1 VRRAERN
8 LISIKDL
15 ASLNRRIGVFCA
27 AFRRTSQRNK
37 KLRIPLLLRHLQ
49 TAVRADSGRRA
60 LVVFAI
66 NAMNPAPAI
75 SAFDLARIQ
84 FAFTVSFHIVFP
96 ALSIG
101 LANFIAVLEWRWL
114 KTRKAYYKDLCQFW
128 SKIFAVAFG
137 MGVVSGVVMSYEF
150 GTNWSGFSSFAGPI
164 TGPLLMYEVM
174 TAFFLEAGFL
184 GIMLFGWQ
192 RVGPRAHFGATLMV
206 AIGTLISTFW
216 ILASNSWMQ
225 TPQGFAVEN
234 GHAVP
239 LDWFKIVFNPSF
251 PYRLAHMALAA
262 FIVAALVVAAVG
274 AWHLLKGRRDPAV
287 KKMFSMA
294 LWLLLILTPIQ
305 AFVGD
310 QHGLNTRKYQPA
322 KIAAIEGL
330 WNTEKGG
337 TALNLFGIPD
347 MKAETTRYAV
357 SIPHLGSVILTHSWD
372 GEIRGLKE
380 FPPQDRPDSTI
391 VFWSFRVMAGLGM
404 LMIVM
409 SITAWVLRLRGK
421 LYDAKWFQRLAVAM
435 GPTGF
440 ITLLAG
446 WVTTEAGRQ
455 PWVVYGVLRT
465 SQAVSPLTTQQVGIS
480 LMAFVIVYFLVFG
493 TGIYYMLKLM
503 RSGPALPGQTPH
515 DAPDT
520 SPGTLAGTL
529 AGRATRRPM
538 SAADQLIDA
547 A

>member
-1 VRRAERN
+1 
-8 LISIKDL
+8 
-15 ASLNRRIGVFCA
+15 
-27 AFRRTSQRNK
+27 
-37 KLRIPLLLRHLQ
+37 
-49 TAVRADSGRRA
+49 
-60 LVVFAI
+60 
-66 NAMNPAPAI
+66 MNPAPAI

-101 LANFIAVLEWRWL
+101 LASFIAVLEWRWL
-114 KTRKAYYKDLCQFW
+114 RTGKAYYKDLCLFW

-192 RVGPRAHFGATLMV
+192 RVSRRAHFGATLMV
-206 AIGTLISTFW
+206 AVGTLISTFW

-234 GHAVP
+234 GHVVP

-262 FIVAALVVAAVG
+262 FIVAGLVVAAVG

-287 KKMFSMA
+287 KTMFSMA

-330 WNTEKGG
+330 WTTEKGG

-357 SIPHLGSVILTHSWD
+357 SVPHLGSLILTHSWN

-380 FPPQDRPDSTI
+380 FPPQDRPNSTI

-404 LMIVM
+404 LMIFT
-409 SITAWVLRLRGK
+409 SLLAWALRRGGK
-421 LYDAKWFQRLAVAM
+421 IYEAKWFQKLVVVM

-480 LMAFVIVYFLVFG
+480 LMAFVFVYFLVFG
-493 TGIYYMLKLM
+493 TGIYYLLKLM
-503 RSGPALPGQTPH
+503 RSGPALPGQAAHASH
-515 DAPDT
+515 DSHDDPSHT
-520 SPGTLAGTL
+520 G
-529 AGRATRRPM
+529 RRPL
-538 SAADQLIDA
+538 SAVDQLVDVA
-547 A
+547 

>member
-1 VRRAERN
+1 MEIV
-8 LISIKDL
+8 D
-15 ASLNRRIGVFCA
+15 
-27 AFRRTSQRNK
+27 
-37 KLRIPLLLRHLQ
+37 
-49 TAVRADSGRRA
+49 A
-60 LVVFAI
+60 LH
-66 NAMNPAPAI
+66 
-75 SAFDLARIQ
+75 LARIQ

-96 ALSIG
+96 AISIG
-101 LANFIAVLEWRWL
+101 MASFLVTLEWRYL
-114 KTRKAYYKDLCQFW
+114 VTGDAAYKSMFQFW
-128 SKIFAVAFG
+128 SKIFAIGFG
-137 MGVVSGVVMSYEF
+137 MGVVSGVVMAYEF
-150 GTNWSGFSSFAGPI
+150 GTNWAGFSRVAGNI
-164 TGPLLMYEVM
+164 TGPLLSYEVM

-192 RVGPRAHFGATLMV
+192 RVSPRAHFGATLMV

-225 TPQGFAVEN
+225 TPQGFEVVD
-234 GHAVP
+234 GHVVP
-239 LDWFKIVFNPSF
+239 LDWFKIIFNPSF

-262 FIVAALVVAAVG
+262 FIVAGLAVSAVG
-274 AWHLLKGRRDPAV
+274 AWHLLRGRRDPAV

-330 WNTEKGG
+330 WETEKGG

-347 MKAETTRYAV
+347 MQAETTRYAV
-357 SIPHLGSVILTHSWD
+357 SIPHLGSLILTHSWD

-380 FPPQDRPDSTI
+380 FPPQDRPNSTV
-391 VFWSFRVMAGLGM
+391 VFWSFRIMAGLGV
-404 LMIVM
+404 LMILM
-409 SITAWVLRLRGK
+409 SLAAWALRRRERLFE
-421 LYDAKWFQRLAVAM
+421 AKWFQRVAVAM

-455 PWVVYGVLRT
+455 PWVVYGVMRT

-480 LMAFVIVYFLVFG
+480 LMAFVVVYFLVFG

-515 DAPDT
+515 GVPEHVPNQTA
-520 SPGTLAGTL
+520 
-529 AGRATRRPM
+529 RRPL
-538 SAADQLIDA
+538 SAADHMIDA